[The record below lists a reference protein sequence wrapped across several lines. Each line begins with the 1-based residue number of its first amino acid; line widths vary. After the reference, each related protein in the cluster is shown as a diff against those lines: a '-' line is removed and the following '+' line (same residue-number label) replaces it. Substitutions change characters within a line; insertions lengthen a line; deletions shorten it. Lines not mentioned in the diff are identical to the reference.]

1 MLQIQELWQ
10 KPNVVSS
17 LDQSLTS
24 IRGQSARGPALWNQ
38 KGFPASKA
46 FNTLFDD
53 NLLFHCTLY
62 YYVYYIIIILDYI
75 ILDYI
80 ILYIIYQKEQL
91 QHYIIYYIYILT
103 KRSALTLSSL
113 SSATLIWT

>member
-53 NLLFHCTLY
+53 NLLFHCTLCQLD
-62 YYVYYIIIILDYI
+62 YIIIILDYI